1 MKTFLKQYLVNWIKF
16 LVMTPGLVFI
26 ALSSFLTSLYTLFSA
41 ALLGDS
47 KSFNE
52 IMGDVIDRLHL

>member
-1 MKTFLKQYLVNWIKF
+1 MKTFLKQYLVSWIKF

-26 ALSSFLTSLYTLFSA
+26 TLSSFLTSLYTLFSA
-41 ALLGDS
+41 ALLGDG

-52 IMGDVIDRLHL
+52 IMGDVIDRLQL